1 MGLYIS
7 SNDVQVRLRGK
18 VRFTDDIDDV
28 NKMHFSLLN
37 RLIAEA
43 EGQVER
49 DLSPR
54 YFAPFQ
60 SESTGQFKD
69 LPDSPTR
76 NLIRTLCE
84 LQAVMRVLE
93 TDFGSGSAMNGE
105 AYSKKL
111 QERYDS
117 IIKKELLKKEEEV
130 YAGPTGWRYPPLPAL
145 KLNYFNTQAD
155 DGYAGMVLNTT
166 RGVGGFP
173 AVQINDPRETF
184 VNGAFDVLDGPQE
197 GVFSGAFGSG
207 N

>member
-1 MGLYIS
+1 MGLYVT
-7 SNDVQVRLRGK
+7 SNDVQIRLRGK
-18 VRFTDDIDDV
+18 VRFTDDIDDQ

-37 RLIAEA
+37 RLISEA

-60 SESTGQFKD
+60 NESTGAFKD
-69 LPDSPTR
+69 LPDSPTK
-76 NLIRTLCE
+76 NIIRTLCE

-111 QERYDS
+111 QERYDG
-117 IIKKELLKKEEEV
+117 IIKKELSKKDENE
-130 YAGPTGWRYPPLPAL
+130 YAGPSGWRYPPLPSL

-155 DGYAGMVLNTT
+155 DGYAGMTLNTT
-166 RGVGGFP
+166 QGVGGFP
-173 AVQINDPRETF
+173 GVQINDPRENWS
-184 VNGAFDVLDGPQE
+184 NGIFDELADGNP
-197 GVFSGAFGSG
+197 GVFD
-207 N
+207 

>member
-7 SNDVQVRLRGK
+7 NSDVQVRLQGK
-18 VRFTDDIDDV
+18 VRFTDDTDDA
-28 NKMHFSLLN
+28 NKTSTELLN
-37 RLIAEA
+37 RLVAEA

-60 SESTGQFKD
+60 TDECHPFKN
-69 LPDSPTR
+69 LPDRPTR
-76 NLIRTLCE
+76 NILRTLCE

-93 TDFGSGSAMNGE
+93 TDFGKGSAMNGE

-111 QERYDS
+111 EERYKS
-117 IIKKELLKKEEEV
+117 IIDKELEKKDKDV
-130 YAGPTGWRYPPLPAL
+130 YAGPSGWKYPPLPGL
-145 KLNYFNTQAD
+145 KLNYFNTHAD

-173 AVQINDPRETF
+173 SVQINDPRESF
-184 VNGAFDVLDGPQE
+184 VNGAFDHLDGPE
-197 GVFSGAFGSG
+197 GGVFDGQFGC
-207 N
+207 